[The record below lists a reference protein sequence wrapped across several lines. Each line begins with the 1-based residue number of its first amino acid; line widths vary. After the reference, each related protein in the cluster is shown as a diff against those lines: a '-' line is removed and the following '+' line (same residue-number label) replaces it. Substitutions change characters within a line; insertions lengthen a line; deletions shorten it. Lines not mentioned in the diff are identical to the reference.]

1 MDADGPRAS
10 GALVLRT
17 RLAEQVAELHTRAAQ
32 ALTGDP
38 EGVHRTR
45 VASRRLR
52 SALGTFRPLLDR
64 QVTDPLR
71 DELRWLGRALAP
83 ARDTEV
89 VRLRLTALL
98 DEEPAVEASAR
109 ADAEARRRLE
119 ETLTGQ
125 AREAGVEADEALT
138 SARFTDLV
146 AALDRLV
153 AEPPFAGKA
162 SSPAEDVLP
171 RLVRRDWKRL
181 RRALAAV
188 PAAGDGAGAGTD
200 EGAHDAA
207 IHEVRKDAKR
217 LRYAAESLV
226 PLWGDEAESLVVAAK
241 RLTTHLGERQD
252 AVTSLQHVRRL
263 ADQADAAGESS
274 APWGALRAV
283 ELRRTADLDA
293 ALEELWTEVSDKRH
307 RRFLG

>member
-10 GALVLRT
+10 AALVLRT

-45 VASRRLR
+45 VAGRRLR

-64 QVTDPLR
+64 EVTDPLR
-71 DELRWLGRALAP
+71 DDLRWLGRALAP

-89 VRLRLTALL
+89 VRQRLSALL
-98 DEEPAVEASAR
+98 EEEPAVEASAR
-109 ADAEARRRLE
+109 ATAEAQQRLE
-119 ETLTGQ
+119 ETLAGQ
-125 AREAGVEADEALT
+125 AREAGVEAAEALT

-146 AALDRLV
+146 AALDRVV
-153 AEPPFAGKA
+153 AEPPFSVKA
-162 SSPAEDVLP
+162 SQPAEDVLP

-188 PAAGDGAGAGTD
+188 PAAGGGP
-200 EGAHDAA
+200 EQEAHDAA
-207 IHEVRKDAKR
+207 IHRVRKDAKR

-226 PLWGDEAESLVVAAK
+226 PLWGDEAERLVVAAK
-241 RLTTHLGERQD
+241 RLTTHLGDRQD

-263 ADQADAAGESS
+263 ADEADAAGESS

-293 ALEELWTEVSDKRH
+293 ALEELWVEVADERH